1 MKPYIHPAQAER
13 EVKESIRERLTS
25 LRRLE
30 AAIQAE
36 SIAKENHL
44 HRLYA
49 ERRRWQRAGSYTPSA
64 EAIAYREQHGHIIA
78 AQPRPIHGGLAGLRA
93 AAEEAEN
100 WEARKTRQHD

>member
-1 MKPYIHPAQAER
+1 MIPYTHPAQAER
-13 EVKESIRERLTS
+13 EVKASIRQQVAN

-36 SIAKENHL
+36 AIAKENHL

-49 ERRRWQRAGSYTPSA
+49 ERRRWQRAGSYTPSP
-64 EAIAYREQHGHIIA
+64 EAIAYREQYGHIIA
-78 AQPRPIHGGLAGLRA
+78 AQPEPIHGGLAGLRA

-100 WEARKTRQHD
+100 WEARKTRHNE